1 MAKQIT
7 LKFVT
12 GPALNLFGTGA
23 DAGDPPNRLVV
34 CKWGESQTDE
44 GPIYVN
50 ENTIKSMAALNQHP
64 YDELV
69 LDFEHSTERDDVPHP
84 KPTAATRCKVG
95 CFAGEGIVYSD
106 MQWTPDGDKAW
117 RSKAYPDLSPAIAL
131 NAKREVIFC
140 KSAALCMNGRIKGL
154 HMPQLFSALTLT
166 TPEPDPMDYKK
177 LLVTVLIAL
186 GANLTPES
194 DDAAIAAEAER
205 LGKKE
210 ATEPETTPAPVTSMG
225 AKTLTP
231 VEAFAAR
238 LDKIEADAVAGRKK
252 AAVEAATA
260 AGKVIAFSDAEI
272 AGIPEAIL
280 YSHIAKLK
288 PSAVPT
294 DSKTGHAQPGK
305 DLNLSVDAEEEA
317 SIKAFSAQLGV
328 DDADIKKFAAT
339 K

>member
-23 DAGDPPNRLVV
+23 DAAGDPPNRLVV

-106 MQWTPDGDKAW
+106 MQWTPDGDRAW

-131 NAKREVIFC
+131 NSKREVIFC
-140 KSAALCMNGRIKGL
+140 KSAALCTNGRIKGL
-154 HMPQLFSALTLT
+154 HLFSALTLT

-186 GANLTPES
+186 GATLTPES

-205 LGKKE
+205 LGKKPE
-210 ATEPETTPAPVTSMG
+210 TEKEPEVTSMS

-272 AGIPEAIL
+272 ADIPEAIL
-280 YSHIAKLK
+280 YSHIAKLT
-288 PSAVPT
+288 PSKVPT

-317 SIKAFSAQLGV
+317 AIKVFSAQLGV